1 MPGVMGVLQALEAV
15 KVIAGLGET
24 YDGKMLMFD
33 ACSAARPF
41 TVMKLRKR
49 DTEKCLACAESRPAI
64 HVEDYDYEAFTAGT
78 CTVKPKSKFQEYIDD
93 EHKRICKTAS

>member
-49 DTEKCLACAESRPAI
+49 DTEKCLACADIPGCNTRRRLRLRGVHRRDVHGE
-64 HVEDYDYEAFTAGT
+64 TK
-78 CTVKPKSKFQEYIDD
+78 VKVPRV
-93 EHKRICKTAS
+93 HRR